1 MTSRANSNRRISGG
15 LRTPGYGEF
24 LPSMELPAPLISD
37 GPRTMGTVEKEIEEL
52 RATNKYLLN
61 ELKVYSEIDSRGRG
75 GGPGKFRE
83 HFTLK
88 SIDANS
94 MRISQLEDE
103 LMKLKNREK
112 VSTPMV
118 N

>member
-1 MTSRANSNRRISGG
+1 
-15 LRTPGYGEF
+15 
-24 LPSMELPAPLISD
+24 MELPAPLISD